1 MKVSLSVL
9 ERLMVLNMLPAE
21 NNVITLRSIR
31 KLKMDI
37 GFTEDELKVLDF
49 KINDAGNGRQNTV
62 WNQNAVPEK
71 EFEIGEKASDLVK
84 DELKKLND
92 AGKLTE
98 QHLPLWDKFVEP
110 LRLEE

>member
-49 KINDAGNGRQNTV
+49 KINDAGNGRQTTV